1 LDSSGRLTRGTEFGD
16 VESRRRIEIRF
27 VEPTEAHAIDDEAG
41 RPDRHASVGRGPAK
55 GASWMHK
62 MYEGEDEVRANAL
75 LTAPPLVIN
84 IGLELF
90 AENLASQGAQVVHV
104 RWSPPAGGNSQ
115 LANLLAKLRS

>member
-1 LDSSGRLTRGTEFGD
+1 MD
-16 VESRRRIEIRF
+16 
-27 VEPTEAHAIDDEAG
+27 
-41 RPDRHASVGRGPAK
+41 K
-55 GASWMHK
+55 MH
-62 MYEGEDEVRANAL
+62 EGEDEVRANAL
-75 LTAPPLVIN
+75 LTAPPRIIN

>member
-1 LDSSGRLTRGTEFGD
+1 
-16 VESRRRIEIRF
+16 
-27 VEPTEAHAIDDEAG
+27 
-41 RPDRHASVGRGPAK
+41 
-55 GASWMHK
+55 
-62 MYEGEDEVRANAL
+62 L